1 MSNGQLHRA
10 SVDEIDAPT
19 LYRLLQ
25 LRSEVFVLE
34 QACPYQDLDG
44 RDLEPDTR
52 QLWITADD
60 GTIASELRILRNTRP
75 DGADTFQIGR
85 VCTHR
90 AYRGHGHTR
99 RLMIEALAEV
109 GDHECRVE
117 AQKYLVDMY
126 AGHGFSV
133 VGEEYLED
141 GIPHVSMIRAPGGA
155 SSSGTSEVSARDE
168 L

>member
-1 MSNGQLHRA
+1 M
-10 SVDEIDAPT
+10 DEIDAPT

-44 RDLEPDTR
+44 RDLEPGTR

-60 GTIASELRILRNTRP
+60 GTIASELRILRNTGG
-75 DGADTFQIGR
+75 DGAVVYQIGR

-90 AYRGHGHTR
+90 AHRGRGHTR
-99 RLMIEALAEV
+99 LLIAEALGEV

-117 AQKYLVDMY
+117 AQKYLAEMY
-126 AGHGFSV
+126 VGHGFAV
-133 VGEEYLED
+133 IGEEYLED
-141 GIPHVSMIRAPGGA
+141 GIPHVSMIRPAGG
-155 SSSGTSEVSARDE
+155 VSASE
-168 L
+168 